1 MGRLGWRS
9 RKEIFFFPSNLF
21 TRRGDGKKK
30 HRNGIQSAER
40 RAIYRSTRFDRIV
53 FFVRDVLFELEREIR
68 FSGFPLVL

>member
-1 MGRLGWRS
+1 MGSLGWRS

-21 TRRGDGKKK
+21 TRRGDGKK
-30 HRNGIQSAER
+30 HRNSIQSAQR